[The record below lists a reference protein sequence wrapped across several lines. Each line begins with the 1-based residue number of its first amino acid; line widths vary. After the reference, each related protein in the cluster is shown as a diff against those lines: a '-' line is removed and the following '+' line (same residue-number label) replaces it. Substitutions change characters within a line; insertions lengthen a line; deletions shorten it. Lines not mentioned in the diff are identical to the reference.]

1 MHISLRNKKKL
12 QAEKENTE
20 RVLVDLGIL
29 ACNNL
34 KLFCL
39 YLCYRNAYSK
49 FRIS

>member
-20 RVLVDLGIL
+20 RVLFDLSIL

-34 KLFCL
+34 KLFCVNL
-39 YLCYRNAYSK
+39 YYRSAYSE